1 MASEWPVRASEGKE
15 CSEASQPQP
24 AVSRGV
30 RGSDGAPMPIRDPPK
45 GGYRDR
51 DIVPLARHAC
61 AVTWKYTVGTV
72 MLEQRIEIRMQ
83 DRAMCCDV
91 HHTQSTS
98 VSEYNAN
105 PNDVGP
111 DNDIQY
117 ADAERCMLICK
128 HSADRT
134 KHKRIQGGAQCSLN
148 SDHRDLGEY
157 I

>member
-1 MASEWPVRASEGKE
+1 MASEWPVRASKGKE

-51 DIVPLARHAC
+51 DIVPLARHAY
-61 AVTWKYTVGTV
+61 AVTWGCTVSTV

-91 HHTQSTS
+91 HQSQS
-98 VSEYNAN
+98 VSEYNVT
-105 PNDVGP
+105 PNDAGP
-111 DNDIQY
+111 DSDIQY
-117 ADAERCMLICK
+117 ANVERCNLIFK
-128 HSADRT
+128 NSADRM
-134 KHKRIQGGAQCSLN
+134 KHKRIQSGAQCFLN
-148 SDHRDLGEY
+148 SNHRDLEEY